1 MGSLF
6 VNSPT
11 GKDSPLNKIVENLE
25 IDLSIAQAHAML
37 CVIQLPELQFLSC
50 LLAADLL
57 DLFPRRTIKFP
68 RPNPAN
74 LPKHFQSRSRRCLDI
89 QPPPYDQHF
98 QNPVPILEHIL
109 QSSTAALSTV
119 ILRCVPLI
127 KKFLIVKLNF
137 ILIEILI
144 PMNFLQFFATFCW
157 VHVKIVMF

>member
-11 GKDSPLNKIVENLE
+11 GKDSPFNKIVENLE

-37 CVIQLPELQFLSC
+37 GVIQFPKHQFLRR

-57 DLFPRRTIKFP
+57 DLFPRRTLKFP
-68 RPNPAN
+68 RPDPAN

-89 QPPPYDQHF
+89 QPPTNDQHF

-127 KKFLIVKLNF
+127 KKFLIVKLNL
-137 ILIEILI
+137 ILLEILI
-144 PMNFLQFFATFCW
+144 PIKFLQFFATLC
-157 VHVKIVMF
+157 